1 MKKIFL
7 SLFLVFCRVVRIRTL
22 VFFPPEWKKNLLK
35 KFAVVKTF
43 FIFTKEMAFMIMS
56 DSFYYGIVADGFS
69 V

>member
-22 VFFPPEWKKNLLK
+22 FFFPPEWKKNLLK
-35 KFAVVKTF
+35 KFAVVKTI
-43 FIFTKEMAFMIMS
+43 FIFTEEMAFMIMS